1 MAIRAVYGNPRD
13 PASGNSRGRGGRPD
27 AGAISLVD
35 RSRVR
40 QVVGPDGGFVYLE
53 RMLVSRATTASIATL
68 ALASSALVLQPA
80 RAEDVLLIPDSGL
93 DKVWSFSPVDGAILS
108 DSFIAADGILSQP
121 IQIAESGN
129 GTLLITDEV
138 ANSLFEYS
146 MSGAYIRTLIGTIHG
161 TVGLYGVCV
170 HDGYAYVTQPSS
182 GDAANRR
189 VWRVKTDGSAAPEV
203 WLDCSALG
211 IAPRGI
217 ERWQSKGF
225 DGFLLGDSEGDNL
238 IRVALDGTIVSNFVD
253 SDGVTGI
260 DFPQQIHKL
269 SDGGC
274 LVAGFTAPSGLYTY
288 DSAGTTMAIELGIF
302 VAPRGV
308 HVLENGEFLYTGGTR
323 VQAWNQFFSTDRE
336 IVNSDPPGAPFS
348 SFRWITRVTLQAP
361 PCPADIDGSGLVDGA
376 DLAALLTG
384 WGGAGVGDINGSG
397 EVDAADL
404 AILLGAWG
412 ACG

>member
-1 MAIRAVYGNPRD
+1 MNHP
-13 PASGNSRGRGGRPD
+13 
-27 AGAISLVD
+27 
-35 RSRVR
+35 RSRR
-40 QVVGPDGGFVYLE
+40 
-53 RMLVSRATTASIATL
+53 
-68 ALASSALVLQPA
+68 SSAAALSAGVLAVAAHAQ
-80 RAEDVLLIPDSGL
+80 EILLIPDSGL
-93 DKVWSFSPVDGAILS
+93 DKVWSFSPVDGALLS
-108 DSFIAADGILSQP
+108 DAFIPPDGILSQP

-129 GTLLITDEV
+129 GTLLVTDEV

-146 MSGAYIRTLIGTIHG
+146 MSGTYLRTLIGTIHG

-182 GDAANRR
+182 TTAASRR

-203 WLDCSALG
+203 WLDCAALG

-217 ERWQSKGF
+217 VRWQSKGF

-253 SDGVTGI
+253 SDGITGI

-269 SDGGC
+269 PDGGC

-288 DSAGTTMAIELGIF
+288 DASGTTLAIELGVF

-308 HVLENGEFLYTGGTR
+308 HVLGNGEFLYTGGTR
-323 VQAWNQFFSTDRE
+323 VQAWNQFFQTDRE

-348 SFRWITRVTLQAP
+348 SFRWITKVTLQAP
-361 PCPADIDGSGLVDGA
+361 PCPADIDGSGFVDGA
-376 DLAALLTG
+376 DLASLLTN
-384 WGGAGVGDINGSG
+384 WGAAGTGDVNGNG

-404 AILLGAWG
+404 AVVLGAWG
-412 ACG
+412 ACP